1 MNGDD
6 KDFLSRFEGTF
17 TQTRDDVNTL
27 KQGYAVLQRD
37 LGSFVQEIKA
47 QITTLGSKLE
57 EKSRTNWPAIGL
69 AVSLFTISVP
79 GLAFIMAS
87 YTGNALAPIASAT
100 TLNADAIKHLTD
112 GLAALQQMAASSTAA
127 DANSRTDRVQLNDR
141 VQRLETG
148 LAAEIADRRSWTAET
163 RVHLAEI
170 EQQFHSV
177 SNVENLRAA
186 QQERINTFLWEK
198 SHPGERYPNGTFFPT
213 SIFQGPG
220 GSASTTPP

>member
-6 KDFLSRFEGTF
+6 KDFLARFETTF
-17 TQTRDDVNTL
+17 TQTRDDVNVL

-37 LGSFVQEIKA
+37 ISGIVQEIKG
-47 QITTLGSKLE
+47 LGTKLE

-100 TLNADAIKHLTD
+100 TLNSDAIKHLSE
-112 GLAALQQMAASSTAA
+112 GMAVLQQAASSSTAA
-127 DANSRTDRVQLNDR
+127 DSNSRTDRTQLNDR

-148 LAAEIADRRSWTAET
+148 LGSEVSERRSWTAET

-186 QQERINTFLWEK
+186 QQERLNSMLWEK

-220 GSASTTPP
+220 GSASTSSP